1 MFYIAGIFGRLVLC
15 FSAYTNGKKI
25 LGTSQP
31 KGSLTAVN
39 GIRFLSMSWVILGHT
54 LAFVLGSTCKLLL
67 LFSYNVNFVVIP
79 DCRVVVIA
87 FVFVVVVLIVIDAV

>member
-1 MFYIAGIFGRLVLC
+1 MTTGILGRLALC

-54 LAFVLGSTCKLLL
+54 LAFVLGTTCKLFILL
-67 LFSYNVNFVVIP
+67 PYVFNYVVVAV
-79 DCRVVVIA
+79 CLVVVIA
-87 FVFVVVVLIVIDAV
+87 FDFVVVVLIVVDAI